1 MDGKEVIAMIVEE
14 NMYDKEITSEMLLR
28 NCSTDNGGNKLVI
41 DLDQIKNQGF
51 LSWRK
56 KMERNGKLNYET
68 YLF

>member
-1 MDGKEVIAMIVEE
+1 MNGKEVIAMIVKE